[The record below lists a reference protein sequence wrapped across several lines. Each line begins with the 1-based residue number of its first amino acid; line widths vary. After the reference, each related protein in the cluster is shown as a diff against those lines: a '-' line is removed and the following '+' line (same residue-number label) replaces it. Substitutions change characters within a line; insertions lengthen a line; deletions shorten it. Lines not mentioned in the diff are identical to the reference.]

1 MVQTAILGITEVCHI
16 QAGVSVEEGNTT
28 CILEKDA
35 NPDEIQRAG
44 IVFDGDVTFT
54 TDSSGAIV
62 DGCTVTDIAIKRAL
76 ITYAQAH
83 ANWQTESK
91 AARFRDS
98 YDSMKRDLKQQT
110 GYTNWGGEADG

>member
-1 MVQTAILGITEVCHI
+1 MLSEAKLAMQVAEPAYDPEIASLLMS
-16 QAGVSVEEGNTT
+16 A
-28 CILEKDA
+28 A
-35 NPDEIQRAG
+35 NDLTRAG

-62 DGCTVTDIAIKRAL
+62 DGCTVTNIAIKRAL